1 MLRLLSWTGCD
12 KAASPEMRMFVPKQD
27 SPASGAITMPP
38 KHKRKQSGDNQDQ
51 SERKRAKIVEKN
63 NSKPSSL
70 VSALAPPVEVQT
82 MNASPTMDGIPP
94 SLSTPP
100 DIKTEDSELEHS
112 TGANTGATSIEDD
125 KVATKR
131 LDPLRNV
138 IQTQLSLEILLKH
151 KELRLIDQEIAKCQ
165 ASLEQLRRCKEIPY
179 PATQQP
185 SLAVSNG
192 TGAALRKGFPMP
204 LPQSPP
210 PWGVTDG
217 PYARHYA
224 KWLLPDA
231 RFDGGVDPEPVGRI
245 PTGKSPMKFRSMRG
259 SFEAPSASSSSRSN
273 RGGKLKALPPGY
285 GQPKEK
291 ATGPMI
297 VKRKSDGL
305 TVKLVCPDCGRHD
318 FGSAQG
324 FINHCRIGHG
334 RSFASHDAAAD
345 ACGEPVEVDESG
357 AIVGAEPTATPTTGN
372 VHPLIRSAKLLQP
385 TPPKAYTQNTAPAPT
400 AKSVS
405 PNFKES
411 ALTPN
416 LSDLVKSRGFGI
428 DLDMLVT
435 EAKTKVELSDVES
448 DEEEDI
454 DIPVQTA
461 GQGRHPQ
468 VAMSKQPPKPTKS
481 PMSSP
486 LLSTS
491 MTRTPNV
498 RRNAI
503 PQYDG
508 AADDFIQHRPRG
520 IHLPMT
526 HSAGTDLQPSDPS
539 PTSESNQAPSLVDD
553 DEEYEAH
560 SPTSSSVSDE
570 HDDGEVVFE
579 VQGDDDDART
589 VLHAPEFQG
598 SQPGCAQPA
607 RPATHARRPSA
618 IRRHGEDREEKH
630 VSFVSPSPARDMP
643 MGRQSADRKKRKVQ

>member
-1 MLRLLSWTGCD
+1 
-12 KAASPEMRMFVPKQD
+12 
-27 SPASGAITMPP
+27 MPP
-38 KHKRKQSGDNQDQ
+38 KHKRKQSGDNQGQ
-51 SERKRAKIVEKN
+51 SERKRAKIVERN

-70 VSALAPPVEVQT
+70 VTARAPSAEGQTVNTSIT
-82 MNASPTMDGIPP
+82 MNDVPASLP
-94 SLSTPP
+94 TPP
-100 DIKTEDSELEHS
+100 DIKIEDSDLETTAS
-112 TGANTGATSIEDD
+112 TSNTRATSIDD
-125 KVATKR
+125 DTVSAKR
-131 LDPLRNV
+131 LDSLRNV
-138 IQTQLSLEILLKH
+138 IQTQFGLEILLKH
-151 KELRLIDQEIAKCQ
+151 KELRLIEQEIAKCQ
-165 ASLEQLRRCKEIPY
+165 TSLEQLRRCKEIPY
-179 PATQQP
+179 PASQQP

-192 TGAALRKGFPMP
+192 TGAALRKAFPTP
-204 LPQSPP
+204 LPQSPSA
-210 PWGVTDG
+210 WGVTDG

-224 KWLLPDA
+224 KWLIPDA
-231 RFDGGVDPEPVGRI
+231 RFDGGVDPEPMSRI
-245 PTGKSPMKFRSMRG
+245 PTGKSPMKSRSMRG

-297 VKRKSDGL
+297 VKRKSDGSM
-305 TVKLVCPDCGRHD
+305 VKLVCPDCGRHD

-357 AIVGAEPTATPTTGN
+357 AIVGAEPTATSTTGN

-385 TPPKAYTQNTAPAPT
+385 SPPKTSIQNGFAATTP
-400 AKSVS
+400 KSIS
-405 PNFKES
+405 PDFKES
-411 ALTPN
+411 TLTPN
-416 LSDLVKSRGFGI
+416 LSDLVKNRGFGI
-428 DLDMLVT
+428 DLDILVT
-435 EAKTKVELSDVES
+435 EAKTKVELPEIESD
-448 DEEEDI
+448 DEEEMDV
-454 DIPVQTA
+454 DVPVQAA

-491 MTRTPNV
+491 MTRSPNV
-498 RRNAI
+498 RAGAI

-526 HSAGTDLQPSDPS
+526 HSAGPDLQPSDPS

-553 DEEYEAH
+553 DEEYEPH

-589 VLHAPEFQG
+589 VLHAPEFQS
-598 SQPGCAQPA
+598 SQPSCAQHA
-607 RPATHARRPSA
+607 RPATHVRRPSA
-618 IRRHGEDREEKH
+618 IRRHGEEREEKH